1 VDWGKLLGRVAPPLS
16 ALLVGA
22 CLALSAVAQ
31 PASESQDKEYDA
43 AFQEMLRQPGNLD
56 VLFRFA
62 TVATQTGDLEG
73 AVSALERMLLIDP
86 NLPRVRLELGVLYYR
101 LGSYEIARTYLQSA
115 LASRNVPPEVRAK
128 AEQFMAELDKRLT
141 RSRFSGE
148 IFLGTRYQSNANLG
162 PGGSQVRLFGQ
173 VANLNQ
179 AALGTPDWGAVS
191 TGQFR
196 HTYDLET
203 QDKAAIESQ
212 FTYYVTR
219 QFQLQAANVS
229 LIDFT
234 TGPRFQAFRETFE
247 DVIVKPFVSAGY
259 IWVND
264 TPYYGSYGGGVE
276 TGVLLSDNLRN
287 VSIFSW
293 RQQNYPNTWYL
304 PNNSQFTGA
313 QYSATSTFQYQ
324 LNPLVSLFAVANA
337 QRYQTQLTP
346 QQNYMLLGTG
356 AGFAFRFPDPL
367 FRSDQPWTISLS
379 ANLQWWK
386 YDQPD
391 PIVDPDVIRYQQ
403 DTIINLLLAVPFDE
417 RTTFSLSLA
426 RFNRAASLPN
436 YEFTNNSAMFGVSWR
451 F

>member
-1 VDWGKLLGRVAPPLS
+1 MDWGKLLGRLAPPLS
-16 ALLVGA
+16 ALAVGA

-31 PASESQDKEYDA
+31 PASEGQDKEYDA

-304 PNNSQFTGA
+304 
-313 QYSATSTFQYQ
+313 
-324 LNPLVSLFAVANA
+324 SL
-337 QRYQTQLTP
+337 
-346 QQNYMLLGTG
+346 
-356 AGFAFRFPDPL
+356 
-367 FRSDQPWTISLS
+367 IH
-379 ANLQWWK
+379 
-386 YDQPD
+386 
-391 PIVDPDVIRYQQ
+391 I
-403 DTIINLLLAVPFDE
+403 
-417 RTTFSLSLA
+417 
-426 RFNRAASLPN
+426 
-436 YEFTNNSAMFGVSWR
+436 
-451 F
+451 